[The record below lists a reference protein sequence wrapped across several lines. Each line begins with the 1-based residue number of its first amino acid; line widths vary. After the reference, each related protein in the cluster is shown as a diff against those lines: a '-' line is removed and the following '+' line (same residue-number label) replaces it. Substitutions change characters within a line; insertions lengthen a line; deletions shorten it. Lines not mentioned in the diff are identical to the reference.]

1 MRTDFI
7 QQRDPGDEKDIKRQI
22 VKYDGRLNTGLV
34 KNGDDWTGVFIRGD
48 EVRFKQWDR
57 MIEFIAD
64 YIASGD
70 SEDALLRAYLLRKT
84 MVPFVVLD
92 EESQDK

>member
-1 MRTDFI
+1 M
-7 QQRDPGDEKDIKRQI
+7 KRQI

-48 EVRFKQWDR
+48 EVEFKKWSS
-57 MIEFIAD
+57 MIGYVVDCID
-64 YIASGD
+64 SGHL
-70 SEDALLRAYLLRKT
+70 EDALLIAYLLRKV
-84 MVPFVVLD
+84 MAPFVVLD